1 MPHVTVGDGTGIY
14 YESHG
19 DESLPTVVFIRGT
32 GADGTRWMP
41 QVRAYESEVRCVI
54 FDGRGV
60 GRSETTPP
68 PYSVQSMAGDTFDLM
83 DALGIGAAHLSG
95 SSLGGAIGL
104 RMAADAPERVLSLQT
119 HSSWLGT
126 HGFSEFSL
134 GLLKAHLV
142 NGGVEHYYS
151 ATLPMLISPG
161 FMSRNF
167 EMLMNILSHMKAN
180 AASYDGLLGQIE
192 ANLSYDMR
200 PEAPQGHR
208 AHARHRRRDGRRP
221 PGAVLGGDPRGPARL
236 RLPRLRRSRPPL
248 RHGKPRRVQRGHPQ
262 LAPPPPLSRSAQ
274 VAAPVSGPR
283 RER

>member
-1 MPHVTVGDGTGIY
+1 MPHVTVGDGTDIY

-19 DESLPTVVFIRGT
+19 DESLPTLVLIRGT

-60 GRSETTPP
+60 GRSQTTPP
-68 PYSVQSMAGDTFDLM
+68 PYTVAGMAGDTFDLM
-83 DALGIGAAHLSG
+83 DSLGIGAAHLSG

-104 RMAADAPERVLSLQT
+104 RMAVDAPERVLSLQM

-126 HGFSEFSL
+126 AGFSEFSL
-134 GLLKAHLV
+134 GLLKAHLIS
-142 NGGVEHYYS
+142 GGVEHYYA
-151 ATLPMLISPG
+151 ATMPMLLSPG

-167 EMLMNILSHMKAN
+167 EMLMGILDHMRAN

-200 PEAPQGHR
+200 SEAQQVTAPVLVTVGEMDVVLPVQCSEEIHEAIPNSEFHIFDGAGHLSGMESPEAFNR
-208 AHARHRRRDGRRP
+208 VTLDW
-221 PGAVLGGDPRGPARL
+221 
-236 RLPRLRRSRPPL
+236 LRRHL
-248 RHGKPRRVQRGHPQ
+248 
-262 LAPPPPLSRSAQ
+262 
-274 VAAPVSGPR
+274 
-283 RER
+283 

>member
-1 MPHVTVGDGTGIY
+1 MPHVTVTDGTSIY

-19 DESLPTVVFIRGT
+19 DESLPTLVLIRGT

-68 PYSVQSMAGDTFDLM
+68 PYTVESMAGDTFDLM

-104 RMAADAPERVLSLQT
+104 RMAADAPERVLSLQM

-126 HGFSEFSL
+126 AGFSEFSL
-134 GLLKAHLV
+134 GLLKAYLV
-142 NGGVEHYYS
+142 SGGVEHYYA
-151 ATLPMLISPG
+151 ATMPLLLSPG
-161 FMSRNF
+161 FMSANF
-167 EMLMNILSHMKAN
+167 EQLMKILAHMRAN

-200 PEAPQGHR
+200 AEATKVTAPALVTVGEMDVILPVQCSEEIHQALPGSEFFIFAGAGHLSGMESPEEFNR
-208 AHARHRRRDGRRP
+208 VTLDWMRRHI
-221 PGAVLGGDPRGPARL
+221 
-236 RLPRLRRSRPPL
+236 
-248 RHGKPRRVQRGHPQ
+248 
-262 LAPPPPLSRSAQ
+262 
-274 VAAPVSGPR
+274 
-283 RER
+283 